1 MFLGFWFFPKKQNT
15 LPARNRE
22 HKSHGATGKRAAR
35 PVQKLATTDFAPF
48 PLQIKTQITWVGS
61 AERRR
66 AIARR
71 KRVKT

>member
-48 PLQIKTQITWVGS
+48 PLKI
-61 AERRR
+61 
-66 AIARR
+66 
-71 KRVKT
+71 